1 MKILY
6 LCPDLGIPVLGRKGG
21 AVHVRELVAALR
33 RAGHQ
38 VVLAAQTLTKSP
50 WEKPAALD
58 VPLLQVRPSL
68 SASAAVQALKE
79 FNELLGVQNSMPG
92 EFRRIL
98 YNQELEKDLHRRFEN
113 DPPDFI
119 YERASLYATGGVAL
133 ARSLGVPLL
142 LELNAPLAEEQV
154 AYRATGFSEL
164 AAQAERWTL
173 TQADAVLVV
182 STPLREHAL
191 ALGVEA
197 DRIHVLPNGV
207 DTACFHPAQPDPD
220 VRRRLKLD
228 GGPVL
233 GFVGG
238 LRPWHGAEVL
248 PELLQRLSGGHPGVR
263 LVVAGDGPLRGA
275 LEEALQQRGLSSRV
289 TLAGLVPHDEIPDVI
304 RQFDVAVA
312 PYPAPSHPFYFSPL
326 KLFEYMA
333 CGVPVVAPELGQIPD
348 VLRHE
353 ETGLLY
359 PPGDV
364 ASLTSCCERL
374 LADGALRRRL
384 GQAGAKRVTER
395 FTWDHNARRVLEL
408 AQSLR
413 EGGPPRSPLTPPEPA
428 AAPEASALEA
438 GGRQG

>member
-21 AVHVRELVAALR
+21 AVHVRQMVAAFR

-58 VPLLQVRPSL
+58 VPLVQVRPSL

-79 FNELLGVQNSMPG
+79 FNDLLGVQNSMPG

-98 YNQELEKDLHRRFEN
+98 YNKELELDLYRRFEN

-119 YERASLYATGGVAL
+119 YERASLYATGGVVL

-154 AYRATGFSEL
+154 SYRATGFGEL
-164 AAQAERWTL
+164 GAQAERWML
-173 TQADAVLVV
+173 QQAAAVIVV

-191 ALGVEA
+191 ALGVDAE
-197 DRIHVLPNGV
+197 RVHVLPNGV
-207 DTACFHPAQPDPD
+207 DTTCFHPAPPDPD
-220 VRRRLKLD
+220 VRQRLKLD

-248 PELLQRLSGGHPGVR
+248 PELLQRLAARHPEVR

-275 LEEALQQRGLSSRV
+275 LQESLQQRGLSARAI
-289 TLAGLVPHDEIPDVI
+289 LAGLVPHEEVPDVI

-312 PYPAPSHPFYFSPL
+312 PYPAPRHPFYFSPL

-348 VLRHE
+348 VLRHG

-384 GQAGAKRVTER
+384 GQAGAKRVAEQ

-408 AQSLR
+408 AQSLPK
-413 EGGPPRSPLTPPEPA
+413 GSPPRSAVTQPEPA
-428 AAPEASALEA
+428 SAPEA
-438 GGRQG
+438 GGPLG